1 MLAELVVRIE
11 DAVDGA
17 LMWWDKQT
25 WYERLAW
32 AAILAVI
39 VCVIK
44 VAQLLGVWGFLGRL
58 L

>member
-1 MLAELVVRIE
+1 
-11 DAVDGA
+11 AVDGA